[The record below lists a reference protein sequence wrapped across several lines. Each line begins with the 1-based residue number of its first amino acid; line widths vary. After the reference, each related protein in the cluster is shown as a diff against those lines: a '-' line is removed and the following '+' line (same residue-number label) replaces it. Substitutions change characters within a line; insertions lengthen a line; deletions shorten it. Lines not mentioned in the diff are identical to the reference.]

1 MVDSD
6 RQLPHP
12 STELRIH
19 SSSSDSQQRFQCCIL
34 GAIVGPSDLAAAPA
48 AAATESQ
55 AWLLGVPGFD
65 RDDWN
70 AFPRGA
76 AGSPTAWSASA

>member
-1 MVDSD
+1 M
-6 RQLPHP
+6 
-12 STELRIH
+12 
-19 SSSSDSQQRFQCCIL
+19 